1 MTGDHRLT
9 VLIEKYQR
17 GSHESDVNTNMK
29 ISTVSAE
36 ALRIPVS
43 EPTRM
48 STRLLNQRDYLV
60 VTIEADGSAERGIGY
75 VYAGTSGGSL
85 LKAATST
92 LLAPIVVGQDSSAIL
107 DLWER
112 MYQETLLLGR
122 RGLLLRAMSAID
134 IALWDLAAK
143 HLGVPL
149 TVLLGGSVRNVPA
162 YASGGYYRPKAGAW
176 EKVVAE
182 EIRQNQAHG
191 FRDHKIKVGGLS
203 IKEDAARVKAAAEAV
218 GPDGRLALD
227 ANNAYKNVSEAI
239 LAIRAFEKAAGDLG
253 LWWVEEPLSP
263 DDIEGHSQ
271 IARVV
276 ETPIATGELLQT
288 RWEFRQLIERQAADI
303 IQPDAGVLG
312 GISEWTRVVRL
323 AETFAVP
330 IAPHWHANLHAHL
343 AAASQNCLAVEH
355 FLLEKDVYNFEQLVT
370 PSTRLQYK
378 DGLVAVPNR
387 SGIGI
392 EFDQDRLKEYRI
404 VD

>member
-1 MTGDHRLT
+1 
-9 VLIEKYQR
+9 
-17 GSHESDVNTNMK
+17 MK

-36 ALRIPVS
+36 AVRIPVS

-48 STRLLNQRDYLV
+48 STRLLNQRDYLI
-60 VTIEADGSAERGIGY
+60 VTVEADGSAETGVGY
-75 VYAGTSGGSL
+75 VYAGTNGGSL
-85 LKAATST
+85 LKGATST
-92 LLAPIVVGQDSSAIL
+92 LLAPILVGQDSSAIL

-112 MYQETLLLGR
+112 MYQETLLVGR
-122 RGLLLRAMSAID
+122 RGLILRAMSAVD

-143 HLGVPL
+143 RVGVPL
-149 TVLLGGSVRNVPA
+149 CLLLGGSARSVPA
-162 YASGGYYRPKAGAW
+162 YSSGGYYRPKAGAW
-176 EKVVAE
+176 DKAVAE
-182 EIRQNQAHG
+182 EIRQNQSFG

-203 IKEDAARVKAAAEAV
+203 IKEDAARVKAAVEAM

-227 ANNAYKNVSEAI
+227 ANNAYRSVTEAM

-253 LWWVEEPLSP
+253 LWWIEEPLSP

-271 IARVV
+271 IARMV

-288 RWEFRQLIERQAADI
+288 RWEFRQLIESQAADI

-312 GISEWTRVVRL
+312 GISEWMRVVRF

-343 AAASQNCLAVEH
+343 AAASQNCLAVEY
-355 FLLEKDVYNFEQLVT
+355 FLLEKDIYNFERLVT
-370 PSTRLQYK
+370 PSSRLKYK
-378 DGLVAVPNR
+378 DGLVEVPNR
-387 SGIGI
+387 PGIGI
-392 EFDQDRLKEYRI
+392 DLDQERLKEYRI

>member
-1 MTGDHRLT
+1 
-9 VLIEKYQR
+9 
-17 GSHESDVNTNMK
+17 MK
-29 ISTVSAE
+29 ILTVSAE
-36 ALRIPVS
+36 AVRIPVS

-48 STRLLNQRDYLV
+48 STRLLNQRDYLIV
-60 VTIEADGSAERGIGY
+60 RIEADGSAETGIGY

-92 LLAPIVVGQDSSAIL
+92 LLAPILLDRDATAIL
-107 DLWER
+107 DLWDL
-112 MYQETLLLGR
+112 MYQETLLVGR
-122 RGLLLRAMSAID
+122 RGLLLRAISAVD

-143 HLGVPL
+143 RAGVPL
-149 TVLLGGSVRNVPA
+149 AVMLGGSVRNIPA
-162 YASGGYYRPKAGAW
+162 YASGGYYRAKAGAW
-176 EKVVAE
+176 DKAVAE
-182 EIRQNQAHG
+182 EIRQNQAVG

-203 IKEDAARVKAAAEAV
+203 VRQDAARVEAAAMTI
-218 GPDGRLALD
+218 GSGGRLALD
-227 ANNAYKNVSEAI
+227 AHNAYKSVAEAI
-239 LAIRAFEKAAGDLG
+239 SAIRAFEKAAGEVG

-263 DDIEGHSQ
+263 DDIEGNRQ

-303 IQPDAGVLG
+303 IQPDGGVLG

-323 AETFAVP
+323 AETFGIP

-355 FLLEKDVYNFEQLVT
+355 FLLDKDIYNFERLLT
-370 PSTRLQYK
+370 ASTRLKYRH
-378 DGLVAVPNR
+378 GVVEVPNR
-387 SGIGI
+387 PGIGI
-392 EFDQDRLKEYRI
+392 EFDQDRLSEYQL

>member
-1 MTGDHRLT
+1 
-9 VLIEKYQR
+9 
-17 GSHESDVNTNMK
+17 MK

-36 ALRIPVS
+36 TVRIPVS

-60 VTIEADGSAERGIGY
+60 VTIEADGCAETGIGY

-92 LLAPIVVGQDSSAIL
+92 LLAPILVGRDATAIL
-107 DLWER
+107 DLWDR
-112 MYQETLLLGR
+112 MYQETLLVGR
-122 RGLLLRAMSAID
+122 RGLLLRAMSAVD

-143 HLGVPL
+143 RAGLPL
-149 TVLLGGSVRNVPA
+149 AVMLGGSVRNVPA

-176 EKVVAE
+176 EKAVAE
-182 EIRQNQAHG
+182 EIKQNQALG

-203 IKEDAARVKAAAEAV
+203 IKEDAARVEAAAATI
-218 GPDGRLALD
+218 GPHGRLALD
-227 ANNAYKNVSEAI
+227 ANNAYKSVAEAI
-239 LAIRAFEKAAGDLG
+239 SAIRAFEKAAGDHG

-263 DDIEGHSQ
+263 DDIEGHCQ

-276 ETPIATGELLQT
+276 ETAIATGELLQT

-323 AETFAVP
+323 AETFGIP

-355 FLLEKDVYNFEQLVT
+355 FILEKDIYNFERLLT
-370 PSTRLQYK
+370 AATRLKYK
-378 DGLVAVPNR
+378 DGVVEIPNR
-387 SGIGI
+387 TGIGI
-392 EFDQDRLKEYRI
+392 EFDQDRLKEYRL

>member
-1 MTGDHRLT
+1 VIVR
-9 VLIEKYQR
+9 
-17 GSHESDVNTNMK
+17 TNMK

-36 ALRIPVS
+36 AVRIPVS

-60 VTIEADGSAERGIGY
+60 VRIEADGSTETGIGY

-92 LLAPIVVGQDSSAIL
+92 LLAPVLAGRDATAIL
-107 DLWER
+107 DLWDL
-112 MYQETLLLGR
+112 MYQETLLVGR
-122 RGLLLRAMSAID
+122 RGLLLRAISAVD

-143 HLGVPL
+143 RAGVPL
-149 TVLLGGSVRNVPA
+149 AVMLGGSVRSVPA
-162 YASGGYYRPKAGAW
+162 YASGGYYRSKAGAW
-176 EKVVAE
+176 DKAVAE
-182 EIRQNQAHG
+182 EIRQNQAVG

-203 IKEDAARVKAAAEAV
+203 VRQDAARVEAAAMTI
-218 GPDGRLALD
+218 GSGGRLALD
-227 ANNAYKNVSEAI
+227 ANNAYKSVAEAI
-239 LAIRAFEKAAGDLG
+239 SAIRAFEKAAGELG
-253 LWWVEEPLSP
+253 LWWVEEPLAP
-263 DDIEGHSQ
+263 DDIEGHRQ

-303 IQPDAGVLG
+303 IQPDGGVLG

-323 AETFAVP
+323 AETFGIP

-355 FLLEKDVYNFEQLVT
+355 FLLDKDIYNFERLLT
-370 PSTRLQYK
+370 ASTRLKYK
-378 DGLVAVPNR
+378 DGVVEVPNR
-387 SGIGI
+387 PGIGI
-392 EFDQDRLKEYRI
+392 EFDQDRLTEYRI